1 MSSVELKGLRQ
12 ITALQPETMACRY
25 CEGSEERGTQKSAD
39 NEEKPPASGI
49 CGAFADKFHRR
60 EKKQTLKVVKRT
72 KTRYSCKTSET
83 K

>member
-1 MSSVELKGLRQ
+1 MSSVKLKGLRQ
-12 ITALQPETMACRY
+12 ITALQPETTACRC
-25 CEGSEERGTQKSAD
+25 CEGSEEQGTQKNAD

-60 EKKQTLKVVKRT
+60 EKKPLKVVRRT
-72 KTRYSCKTSET
+72 KRRYSCKTSKT